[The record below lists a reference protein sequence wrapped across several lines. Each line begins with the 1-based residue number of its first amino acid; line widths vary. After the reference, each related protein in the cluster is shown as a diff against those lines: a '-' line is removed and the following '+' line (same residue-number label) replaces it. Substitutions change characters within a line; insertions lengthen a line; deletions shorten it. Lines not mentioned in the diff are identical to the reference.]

1 LQGKEKLKKQQE
13 AFMST
18 PPISSTGNNPLRASD
33 PNASSQTYA
42 QRAKNSFVNVTSSI
56 SQCGPVNKVRN
67 STVWSYVTWPF
78 SALWARISKIIWGS
92 PSVAKDMVKL
102 TESGW
107 IFGETTY
114 DMPTE
119 VALRSG
125 KLTFAKGIEDKV
137 FTEESA
143 KENGWILV
151 QIPGK
156 AWGNWTMLLK
166 DAIQGGYMTRDKAIS
181 DGHITQEQA
190 DKATWLPKETV

>member
-1 LQGKEKLKKQQE
+1 
-13 AFMST
+13 MSGPT
-18 PPISSTGNNPLRASD
+18 NPTSVTTTGTTNSQPPINPSISPTTFERVSTGLGEVKD
-33 PNASSQTYA
+33 Y
-42 QRAKNSFVNVTSSI
+42 I

-67 STVWSYVTWPF
+67 STIWSYVTWPF
-78 SALWARISKIIWGS
+78 SALWARISKAIWGS

-107 IFGETTY
+107 IYGETTY

-137 FTEESA
+137 FTEEGA

-181 DGHITQEQA
+181 DGYITQEQA
-190 DKATWLPKETV
+190 DKATWMPKETTV